1 MAKKIIIS
9 PIFKP
14 LLVTTNKPADLF
26 TIYKLETSKAIVEAV
41 LHCIKYNKS
50 KMVFAEVAIPNS
62 KEIISLNIDE
72 NSFLESL
79 DKNLNI
85 LEEYEEYEL
94 CAELVKAK
102 EKILK
107 GYPNKAKKNNK
118 KEAAD
123 NLINTIKNL

>member
-14 LLVTTNKPADLF
+14 LLVTTNKPTDLF
-26 TIYKLETSKAIVEAV
+26 TIYKLETAKTIVEAV
-41 LHCIKYNKS
+41 LHCIKYNKP
-50 KMVFAEVAIPNS
+50 KIIFAEITIPDS
-62 KEIISLNIDE
+62 KEIISLNIGED
-72 NSFLESL
+72 SFLESL

-94 CAELVKAK
+94 CAELVKAR

-107 GYPNKAKKNNK
+107 GFPNRPKKINK
-118 KEAAD
+118 KEASN